1 MLQMR
6 QLLGGAVLLLAAA
19 AGAAAAAKPKPHIC
33 FILAD
38 DWGQYNAGYRGDS
51 DSRTPAVDA
60 LAAEGLVLERF
71 CESPLP
77 RLSCCRYPPSPPP
90 SPAAAG
96 PARAAFTRTLRHVL
110 GFKRRPATL
119 TVVGGRTTALD
130 HPHRSNDR

>member
-77 RLSCCRYPPSPPP
+77 RPSSCRCLSCRCLPR
-90 SPAAAG
+90 
-96 PARAAFTRTLRHVL
+96 ARALHTNQVRHMCLVL
-110 GFKRRPATL
+110 KGDRRP
-119 TVVGGRTTALD
+119 
-130 HPHRSNDR
+130 